1 MRALVAALR
10 VRRDE
15 IGPRFARRLREVVP
29 EYHAVDASDFQ
40 EAGWAALFAVV
51 DGALDALEDP
61 AHPPELPAE
70 LVAECTAAARH
81 GMPWAVV
88 DRTYHLTHRVLW
100 EVLLEEVA
108 AAGLRRDTEQL
119 LLRVASEELFDWFDR
134 TISAAGA
141 VYERHRQQATG
152 QRAPRT
158 LHLVRQVLNG
168 VGVRDEELGYRLAQQ
183 HVAVVAW
190 GSDPQ
195 AVLTAVARATDVE
208 VLLVQPGADQWWGWF
223 GLGASDPAALRR
235 VSTTQPGL
243 QIALGG
249 AQGGRA
255 GFLASH
261 QQARAAASL
270 VARRLVESPSGVVHY
285 DDVAAEAVA
294 LENETSARVFVDRQ
308 LAGLTGAG
316 PRDEQLRATLLAYAD
331 AGLNAQAAA
340 RQLAVAERTVRYRL
354 THLEQVLGPDFRGR
368 VPQLALA
375 VRLHRALDVQRRA
388 RGSRRP

>member
-10 VRRDE
+10 SRRDE
-15 IGPRFARRLREVVP
+15 IGPRFARRLRDVVP

-61 AHPPELPAE
+61 SAALELPAE

-108 AAGLRRDTEQL
+108 AAGHRRDAEQL
-119 LLRVASEELFDWFDR
+119 LVRSASEELFDWFDR
-134 TISAAGA
+134 TISAAGD
-141 VYERHRQQATG
+141 VYERHRLQAAG
-152 QRAPRT
+152 HRAPRT

-183 HVAVVAW
+183 HVALVAW
-190 GSDPQ
+190 GSDPR
-195 AVLTAVARATDVE
+195 AVATAAARAADVE
-208 VLLVQPGADQWWGWF
+208 VFLVQPGEDLWWGWF
-223 GLGASDPAALRR
+223 GLGTSDPAVLRLLT
-235 VSTTQPGL
+235 TTQPGPQL
-243 QIALGG
+243 ALGG

-270 VARRLVESPSGVVHY
+270 VARRLVEAPSGVVHY
-285 DDVAAEAVA
+285 DDVAMEAVA
-294 LENETSARVFVDRQ
+294 LENETAARVFVDRQ
-308 LAGLTGAG
+308 LAGLTGPG
-316 PRDEQLRATLLAYAD
+316 PRDQQLRATLLAYAD

-340 RQLAVAERTVRYRL
+340 RQLGVAERTVRYRL
-354 THLEQVLGPDFRGR
+354 SRLEHVLGSDFRGR

-375 VRLHRALDVQRRA
+375 ARLHRAQESQRRA
-388 RGSRRP
+388 RAVRRV